1 LPTHEEC
8 LECIPQLL
16 PENQEAFKIWGIVSR
31 QRIYVGMEGV
41 SVDLNHSAVWK
52 LIDEFEIEDRVECF
66 YKVLAIFQITLE
78 LENLNRPKR

>member
-1 LPTHEEC
+1 
-8 LECIPQLL
+8 
-16 PENQEAFKIWGIVSR
+16 
-31 QRIYVGMEGV
+31 MEGV